1 MLHLFKSM
9 LSAITINR
17 TGDRYICTHTYFS
30 DCWWI
35 LPTTHLWENHNFMR
49 IYHDRETQFLY
60 VCVSLSQIFPP
71 NKLGKSKIRGNII
84 ILVSYFDI
92 RIILAPI
99 KEEMQFYHQATAA
112 SCYVYS
118 VNHNELQ
125 DIQYS

>member
-1 MLHLFKSM
+1 MTEKLNSYMFVYPFRRS
-9 LSAITINR
+9 S
-17 TGDRYICTHTYFS
+17 
-30 DCWWI
+30 
-35 LPTTHLWENHNFMR
+35 
-49 IYHDRETQFLY
+49 
-60 VCVSLSQIFPP
+60 PP

-84 ILVSYFDI
+84 ILISYFDI

-118 VNHNELQ
+118 VNRNELQ